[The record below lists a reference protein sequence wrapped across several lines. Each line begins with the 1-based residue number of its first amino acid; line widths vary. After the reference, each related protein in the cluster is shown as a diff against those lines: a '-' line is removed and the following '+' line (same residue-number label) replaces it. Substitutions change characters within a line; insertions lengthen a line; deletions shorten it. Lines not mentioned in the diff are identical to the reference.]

1 MGALLRSALLLA
13 LLAPAPAAG
22 DAFLNGGFED
32 GLTGWQVRNPSGT
45 FRVEATNAEKAGGRA
60 SAHAVKTGG
69 MAADALA
76 GAVSTPPAG
85 GRLTIS
91 ARVKGKDLANAW
103 LKFLVFDGSGNPLVP
118 DCDLRMLRGTFDWTT
133 VERTF
138 EIPEE
143 AARAEV
149 VLLLY
154 LSGEAWLDD
163 VRVFPPET
171 RPRKPLD
178 RRTAKWL
185 DDHAAKVA
193 TLAFDGPHDDL
204 APLARAIG
212 DARIV
217 QLGEQSHGDGATFLA
232 KARIARFLHEKLG
245 FGVLAF
251 ESGLFE
257 CDRANEMLRAGRPK
271 EAMHASVFPIWR
283 VEETLPLFEHMAK
296 AAGGDRPLL
305 LAGFDLRGSGKLAAD
320 FPGRLVSFLGP
331 PGTVEASDL
340 AALSR
345 LNALL
350 EADPYL
356 PPEEERAAGLAALD
370 RLEALLAAG
379 RDRLV
384 ATQGEA
390 ETAFFERCLGNFR
403 RREAFEKAKTDPS
416 FGRWGASNLRDA
428 RMAENLAWLAE
439 VRHPGKKII
448 VWAATMHQAR
458 ALDEISIGGNAK
470 FYDGCEG
477 MGEAVA
483 ARFGRAV
490 FTIGFLAHH
499 GTAGT
504 FAPRFRLEEPREDSF
519 EDVFYR
525 YGAPYLF
532 LDLERAGPLDGPG
545 YASPMS
551 YDRGIR
557 ARWPK
562 VLDAFFYVEEMSAT
576 RYVGE

>member
-1 MGALLRSALLLA
+1 MSKTLRFAWLLVFI
-13 LLAPAPAAG
+13 APAAAG
-22 DAFLNGGFED
+22 DGLVNGGFED

-45 FRVEATNAEKAGGRA
+45 FRVEITNAEKAGGRA

-69 MAADALA
+69 MAGDALA
-76 GAVSTPPAG
+76 GSVPAPPAG
-85 GRLTIS
+85 RRLTVS
-91 ARVKGKDLANAW
+91 TRVKGKDLANAW
-103 LKFLVFDGSGNPLVP
+103 LKFFVFDGSGNPLLP

-138 EIPEE
+138 EIPDD
-143 AARAEV
+143 AASAEV
-149 VLLLY
+149 VLLLF

-171 RPRKPLD
+171 RPRRPLD
-178 RRTAKWL
+178 RRTTRWL
-185 DDHAAKVA
+185 DEQAVRLA
-193 TLAFDGPHDDL
+193 TLDFHAPLDDL

-212 DARIV
+212 DARVV
-217 QLGEQSHGDGATFLA
+217 QLGEQSHGDGATFLS
-232 KARIARFLHEKLG
+232 KARLARFLHEEMG
-245 FGVLAF
+245 FQVLAF

-257 CDRANEMLRAGRPK
+257 CDRANELLRAGRPK
-271 EAMHASVFPIWR
+271 EAMLASVFPIWR

-296 AAGGDRPLL
+296 AANGDRPLL
-305 LAGFDLRGSGKLAAD
+305 LAGFDLRGSGKLAAV
-320 FPGRLVSFLGP
+320 FPDRLVSFLEPAGA
-331 PGTVEASDL
+331 VEPRDALS
-340 AALSR
+340 LSR

-356 PPEEERAAGLAALD
+356 PPEEDRTAGLAALS

-379 RDRLV
+379 RERLV
-384 ATQGEA
+384 AAHGEA

-403 RREAFEKAKTDPS
+403 RREAFEKAKTDPTL
-416 FGRWGASNLRDA
+416 GRWGAVNLRDA
-428 RMAENLAWLAE
+428 RMADNLAWLAE
-439 VRHPGKKII
+439 VRHPGKKVI

-483 ARFGRAV
+483 ARFGKQV

-504 FAPRFRLEEPREDSF
+504 YAPRFRLEDPKEDSF

-532 LDLERAGPLDGPG
+532 LDLKRAGPLDGPR

-551 YDRGIR
+551 YDRGIL

-562 VLDAFFYVEEMSAT
+562 VLDAFVYVEEMSAT
-576 RYVGE
+576 RAVGE